1 MLYAILRHVC
11 LIVLTFL
18 AAHGHAA
25 GQALDVATVYRR
37 AAPSVAVIISTDANM
52 QPLAYGTGFFVDA
65 TGSLV
70 TNYHVIQGAQT
81 VAVRLRGSEDL
92 VLVES
97 VLALDSVRDL
107 AVLRVPTARSVPL
120 PLTVT
125 RPVVGERIAAIGNPM
140 GLEST
145 VSEGIVSG
153 IRRFDTYEL
162 YQITAPI
169 SPGSSGGPVLT
180 ARGEA
185 IGVATASLQGGQNLN
200 FAVPAAEVDRLLKTR
215 GPGVIP
221 VARATRAK
229 FVQPKA
235 ENTSAAALRVV
246 DVKDEVPYSAVTSHL
261 WTAVLF
267 NGTQFVIRD
276 ILLRVVCW
284 KQGLD
289 VPLGYDDV
297 IVAKQ
302 GATEP
307 VPPGLSESI
316 NFYCRRGTTRPEF
329 RVLDYTIVR

>member
-1 MLYAILRHVC
+1 MLHAAFRRVSVV
-11 LIVLTFL
+11 VLMLL
-18 AAHGHAA
+18 AAHGHAT
-25 GQALDVATVYRR
+25 GQALDVATLYRR
-37 AAPSVAVIISTDANM
+37 AAPSVAVIIATDANM

-97 VLALDSVRDL
+97 VLALDTVRDL
-107 AVLRVPTARSVPL
+107 AVLKVPTARSVPL

-153 IRRFDTYEL
+153 IRQMDDYEL

-185 IGVATASLQGGQNLN
+185 LGVATASLREGQNLN
-200 FAVPAAEVDRLLKTR
+200 FAVPAADVDRLIKAVAA
-215 GPGVIP
+215 PIP
-221 VARATRAK
+221 VARATRARLA
-229 FVQPKA
+229 QPKA
-235 ENTSAAALRVV
+235 TETRSTGLRVV
-246 DVKDEVPYSAVTSHL
+246 DVKLSPLYGSS
-261 WTAVLF
+261 AVLF
-267 NGTQFVIRD
+267 NGSQFVIRGVL
-276 ILLRVVCW
+276 IRVVCW
-284 KQGLD
+284 KTGLD
-289 VPLGYDDV
+289 VPVGYLDV
-297 IVAKQ
+297 TIAKA
-302 GATEP
+302 GDYPVPADP
-307 VPPGLSESI
+307 VPPGLSESFE
-316 NFYCRRGTTRPEF
+316 FYCREGTTRAEF
-329 RVLDYTIVR
+329 RILDYKIVR